1 MHDFHYT
8 YLLHAQNAFASATVR
23 KIRHRDSMKLLCTTK
38 MSKLKARVTRGIYGD
53 GFGSVSGKW
62 REDRERWQECEIRE
76 EENREKKGERPG
88 RA

>member
-1 MHDFHYT
+1 M
-8 YLLHAQNAFASATVR
+8 N
-23 KIRHRDSMKLLCTTK
+23 K
-38 MSKLKARVTRGIYGD
+38 MRARVTRGIYGD

-76 EENREKKGERPG
+76 EKREGKGERPG